1 MSISEFPRHL
11 ITTDTRGFERLKVD
25 VGQTDFFL
33 GNEQRFFHEF
43 NIPNGSS
50 VWFRFTS
57 PIDFIL
63 FEQTLTVDNGGIR
76 FTAYT
81 GGTPSGTWTPVTT
94 VIPKNS
100 MSSAPPYVR
109 KVNIDTGGNL
119 TGGNLREVV
128 RLVSPGSTAQRT
140 TVSGGNQTER
150 GLPAGTYYLQLENI
164 ANNSDS
170 TGVYTI
176 AWAERQPRKPYSTF

>member
-43 NIPNGSS
+43 NIPSGSS

-63 FEQTLTVDNGGIR
+63 FEQTLTVDSGGIR

-81 GGTPSGTWTPVTT
+81 GGTESDTWTPVTT
-94 VIPKNS
+94 VIPKNF
-100 MSSAPPYVR
+100 MSSAPHYTRQVS
-109 KVNIDTGGNL
+109 IDTGGTL

-128 RLVSPGSTAQRT
+128 RLVSPGSTAHHA

-150 GLPAGTYYLQLENI
+150 GLSAGIYYLQLENI
-164 ANNSDS
+164 ANSGAS

-176 AWAERQPRKPYSTF
+176 TWAERQPRKPYSAF

>member
-57 PIDFIL
+57 PIDFLL
-63 FEQTLTVDNGGIR
+63 FEQTLTVDSGGIR

-81 GGTPSGTWTPVTT
+81 GGTESGTWTPVTT
-94 VIPKNS
+94 VIPKNF
-100 MSSAPPYVR
+100 MSSTPPYVR
-109 KVNIDTGGNL
+109 QVNIDTGGTL
-119 TGGNLREVV
+119 AGGNLREVV
-128 RLVSPGSTAQRT
+128 RLVCPGSTAQRT

-150 GLPAGTYYLQLENI
+150 GLSAGTYYLQLENI
-164 ANNSDS
+164 AHSGAS